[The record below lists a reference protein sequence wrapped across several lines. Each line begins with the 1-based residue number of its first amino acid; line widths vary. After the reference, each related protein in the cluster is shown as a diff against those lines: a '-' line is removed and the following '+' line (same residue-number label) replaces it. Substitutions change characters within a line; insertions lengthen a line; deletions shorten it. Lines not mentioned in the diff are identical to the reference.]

1 MKNYLINI
9 ISPYILKEEL
19 NKIINKDSN
28 ITYLN
33 YEEIDIND
41 IIIECSYPSLI
52 DKSRVIIVK
61 NFKLN
66 ESSSKIKDYLNNPN
80 KEITLILLTNQIDKR
95 TNLYKTIKDNITV
108 IEIKE
113 LKPEDIHN
121 KLSNYCK
128 NNNIKID
135 YNSLNIIMNNN
146 SMDIDLCIN
155 EIDKFN
161 IITNN
166 INEDI
171 INKYSSIIPSDD
183 SFELCDAI
191 VEKKINK
198 IETLLED
205 FIESRKE
212 VIPFIALLALQYRYI
227 YACKEINKSP
237 DYLMKLFNVKSNYPF
252 KKASTRVKIYTKEE
266 LKDILI
272 YLSKIDLEL
281 KSTDKDKYMLLK
293 QVIGYIM

>member
-41 IIIECSYPSLI
+41 IILECSYPSLI